1 MHTHFLLDR
10 SAGSHG
16 RGPGPLEVEAAE
28 VAGHVDYF
36 ADEKETGDVACFHG
50 AGLKIV
56 GVDAAGGDFGFGEAL
71 CAGGMEWPMVQAAFA
86 GFEGG
91 VGPAFGCRD
100 LGKMLGEA
108 LGQVFAQG
116 FEQGWRIAAAV

>member
-10 SAGSHG
+10 SAGSHS

-36 ADEKETGDVACFHG
+36 ADEMETGDVACFHG

-56 GVDAAGGDFGFGEAL
+56 GIHAACSYFGFGEAL
-71 CAGGMEWPMVQAAFA
+71 CAN
-86 GFEGG
+86 G
-91 VGPAFGCRD
+91 V
-100 LGKMLGEA
+100 K
-108 LGQVFAQG
+108 
-116 FEQGWRIAAAV
+116 